1 MSKEVKL
8 EQIAE
13 LEIYEQE
20 DRMKISALLVKNGY
34 TVGTHKR
41 PKTKTGK
48 TIVYAL
54 RVYREK
60 QEETMDE

>member
-20 DRMKISALLVKNGY
+20 DRMKISALLVKTDIRSGLIR
-34 TVGTHKR
+34 GRR
-41 PKTKTGK
+41 PKPE
-48 TIVYAL
+48 
-54 RVYREK
+54 RR
-60 QEETMDE
+60 